1 MADAEYV
8 VDTSSWIALSRTHP
22 IDDHERTWAGID
34 DLAASGRVRSP
45 RGVYDEIS
53 AGKDRLWEWV
63 DARQEIIFAEPT
75 LDLLM
80 LVAEIN
86 DRFPGL
92 ADRNKAV
99 LDADPYVVALAALPR
114 RQQKLSGNGPAAVVT
129 EEADRPDKPT
139 KIPFVA
145 RSYGVSCTNMA
156 GLLEREGL
164 GR

>member
-1 MADAEYV
+1 MV
-8 VDTSSWIALSRTHP
+8 
-22 IDDHERTWAGID
+22 
-34 DLAASGRVRSP
+34 ASGRVRSP

-53 AGKDRLWEWV
+53 AGKDRLSEWV
-63 DARQEIIFAEPT
+63 DARQEVIFAEST
-75 LDLLM
+75 LELLM

-86 DRFPGL
+86 DEFPGL

-114 RQQKLSGNGPAAVVT
+114 RQQKLSEIGPPVVVT
-129 EEADRPDKPT
+129 EEADRPDRPT

-145 RSYGVSCTNMA
+145 RSYGVSCINMA
-156 GLLEREGL
+156 GLLEREAL